1 MLVEKSGIVLGEV
14 IGVGKIERSRNLLV
28 MERREKKRMNEIVM

>member
-14 IGVGKIERSRNLLV
+14 IGVGKTERSRNLLV
-28 MERREKKRMNEIVM
+28 MKRREKERVYEIVM